1 MEEVE
6 EARLRLNVPTAA
18 VLIATLL
25 LAIAIPYNA
34 LWRQAGSGASS
45 LPSVSSQDPPPGR
58 TRVMVGLNDPQPR
71 TVTLRYDETVEAVQQ
86 ELAASGIYNGPIDGV
101 LGRRTELAI
110 AAYQRMQ
117 GLDPTGVASPELV
130 DHIQLTRQ
138 FAAAAEMTG
147 SVDPSPSGDT
157 VRSVQRRLSELG
169 YDPGA
174 ENGALGALT
183 QIAIRRFEKDHG
195 MRPTGQLSEALIT
208 ALDKGDP
215 HAVRA
220 SR

>member
-6 EARLRLNVPTAA
+6 EAQLRLNAPTAA
-18 VLIATLL
+18 VLVATLL
-25 LAIAIPYNA
+25 LTIAVPYNA
-34 LWRQAGSGASS
+34 LWRDAGPLPLSGAAGEAA
-45 LPSVSSQDPPPGR
+45 PPGR
-58 TRVMVGLNDPQPR
+58 ARVVVGLDDPKPR

-101 LGRRTELAI
+101 SGRRTELAI

-138 FAAAAEMTG
+138 FTAAAEMTG
-147 SVDPSPSGDT
+147 SVDPTPSGDA
-157 VRSVQRRLSELG
+157 VRSVQRRLRGLG

-174 ENGALGALT
+174 ENGELGALT

-195 MRPTGQLSEALIT
+195 MRATGRLSDALIV

-215 HAVRA
+215 HAARA

>member
-6 EARLRLNVPTAA
+6 EERLRLNAPAAA

-25 LAIAIPYNA
+25 LAIGVPYNA
-34 LWRQAGSGASS
+34 LWRQAGSGAPP
-45 LPSVSSQDPPPGR
+45 LPGAANQAPPGR
-58 TRVMVGLNDPQPR
+58 ARVVVGLGDPPPR

-101 LGRRTELAI
+101 SGRRTELAI
-110 AAYQRMQ
+110 IAYQRMQ

-130 DHIQLTRQ
+130 DHIQLTRP

-147 SVDPSPSGDT
+147 SVDPSPSADT
-157 VRSVQRRLSELG
+157 MKNVQRRLSELG

-174 ENGALGALT
+174 QNGELGALT

-195 MRPTGQLSEALIT
+195 MRSTGRLSEALIM
-208 ALDKGDP
+208 ALEKGDP